1 MRTFLTV
8 AVEPTAATEAILNAG
23 TAEATVDIA
32 SIKQMMDAFDPAA
45 LLPEVGQVFG
55 FAASVCRVAVLIGPI
70 VLLVLGLAYLFLSP
84 KEANYYFGYR
94 CYYGMGSVQAWRF
107 TQRLAGVV
115 WGGLGLV
122 LTIVMGILCIGFG
135 GKELADIVSTAFIAL
150 IWQAAL
156 ALVAYLT
163 ICIWVT
169 VRYDSKGKKRR

>member
-1 MRTFLTV
+1 MEKITAIFEKIDLAKAVPEMDALLSKVQTATTV
-8 AVEPTAATEAILNAG
+8 AL
-23 TAEATVDIA
+23 
-32 SIKQMMDAFDPAA
+32 
-45 LLPEVGQVFG
+45 
-55 FAASVCRVAVLIGPI
+55 LIGP
-70 VLLVLGLAYLFLSP
+70 VLMLLLGLWYYFLPP
-84 KEANYYFGYR
+84 KEANHRAGFR
-94 CYYGMGSVQAWRF
+94 TWFGMGSVQAWRF

-122 LTIVMGILCIGFG
+122 LTIVMGILCLGFG

>member
-1 MRTFLTV
+1 MEKITAIFEKIDLAKAVPEMDALLSKVQTATTV
-8 AVEPTAATEAILNAG
+8 AL
-23 TAEATVDIA
+23 
-32 SIKQMMDAFDPAA
+32 
-45 LLPEVGQVFG
+45 
-55 FAASVCRVAVLIGPI
+55 LIGP
-70 VLLVLGLAYLFLSP
+70 VLMLLLGPWYYFLPP
-84 KEANYYFGYR
+84 KEANHRAGFR
-94 CYYGMGSVQAWRF
+94 TWFGMGSVQAWRF

-122 LTIVMGILCIGFG
+122 LTIVMGILCLGFG